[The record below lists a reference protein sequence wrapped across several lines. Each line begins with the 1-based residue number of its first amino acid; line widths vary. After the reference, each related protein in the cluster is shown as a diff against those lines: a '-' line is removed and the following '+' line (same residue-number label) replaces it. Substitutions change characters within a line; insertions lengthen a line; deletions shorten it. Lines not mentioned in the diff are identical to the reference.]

1 MLRAFLVDDEEL
13 ARDRL
18 KCLLAEVGGVAVV
31 GEASDGEEALRA
43 IPRVNPDLLFL
54 DIQMPGRTGMEVASA
69 LPPPRPR
76 IIFCTAFDHY
86 AIQAFEQHAVDYL
99 LKPLSRERLHAAVGK
114 VRDTVESE
122 ERILRELTSASE
134 AQALLYPSGGPGLA
148 TLEVSGACRS
158 AREVGGDYYDFLPL
172 GDGRMALAVGDV
184 SGKGLF
190 AGLLMAGLQGR
201 VQSLARRYGEDLEAL
216 FIELNRVL
224 HAVTGS
230 NRYVTLFYAVY
241 DEAARRL
248 TYVNAGHPA
257 PILLRRGGAAPGGV
271 ALSETLPTSPTSRS
285 RVTSHDVLEAPPTSS
300 AMAPEP
306 RIAGTTFV
314 DANSSVVLEATGTV
328 VGLLPEVTYKQA
340 SVGMSAGD
348 LLLIF
353 SDGLIET
360 RTPSGE
366 EWGTAGV
373 KAAAVGSPE
382 RSAEALRDHILKAA
396 ERFRGGAPV
405 EDDVTLVVARV
416 R

>member
-1 MLRAFLVDDEEL
+1 
-13 ARDRL
+13 
-18 KCLLAEVGGVAVV
+18 
-31 GEASDGEEALRA
+31 
-43 IPRVNPDLLFL
+43 
-54 DIQMPGRTGMEVASA
+54 
-69 LPPPRPR
+69 
-76 IIFCTAFDHY
+76 
-86 AIQAFEQHAVDYL
+86 
-99 LKPLSRERLHAAVGK
+99 
-114 VRDTVESE
+114 
-122 ERILRELTSASE
+122 
-134 AQALLYPSGGPGLA
+134 
-148 TLEVSGACRS
+148 
-158 AREVGGDYYDFLPL
+158 
-172 GDGRMALAVGDV
+172 
-184 SGKGLF
+184 
-190 AGLLMAGLQGR
+190 
-201 VQSLARRYGEDLEAL
+201 
-216 FIELNRVL
+216 
-224 HAVTGS
+224 
-230 NRYVTLFYAVY
+230 
-241 DEAARRL
+241 
-248 TYVNAGHPA
+248 
-257 PILLRRGGAAPGGV
+257 
-271 ALSETLPTSPTSRS
+271 
-285 RVTSHDVLEAPPTSS
+285 
-300 AMAPEP
+300 MAPEP